1 MTTSFRPPLADPLIP
16 VAKAPSHDADGRPLI
31 IDDVSL
37 TRLPSGDLLA
47 MYTHNRDSRELSH
60 PRDGG
65 RLTVQW
71 SNPFQLR
78 VSKSSDDGATWH
90 ESAPLDLNM
99 GMPFVH
105 DGRLYLIANEL
116 GRKNIVVLAS
126 DDEGES
132 WSAPVLLAEGNFWN
146 TPAGMA
152 VHDGRI
158 YRGMGT
164 TGEGPG
170 GGGWNGLCVLAG
182 DLGGD
187 LLDPASWRLSEPVYH
202 PGVPDVT
209 VPRAERGD
217 RDATGELL
225 PGNWL
230 EANVIEVGGT
240 LKLIAVTRQVNTVGV
255 CDVVDDGTTL
265 GLVFDCF
272 YPVPGGHA
280 KMFIIRDD
288 VTGLFWSQCNIAP
301 DPLDLTG
308 WNARARATGY
318 TGEPA
323 LDRHI
328 LTTVYSVDGLNW
340 FQAGAAVIGERRS
353 DGFQYIAPLIDGD
366 DLLYASRT
374 GLDDAAN
381 QHDANRV
388 TLHRIRGFRALA
400 HRLTPDEVVA

>member
-1 MTTSFRPPLADPLIP
+1 MTTYRPALAEPFVP

-37 TRLPSGDLLA
+37 TKLPSGDLLA
-47 MYTHNRDSRELSH
+47 MYTHNRDSREISH

-71 SNPFQLR
+71 SNPWQLR
-78 VSKSSDDGATWH
+78 LSKSSDDGQTWR
-90 ESAPLDLNM
+90 ETNPLNLNM
-99 GMPFVH
+99 GMPFLH

-116 GRKNIVVLAS
+116 GRKNIVILAS

-132 WSAPVLLAEGNFWN
+132 WSDPVLLFEGNFWN
-146 TPAGMA
+146 TPAGIA
-152 VHDGRI
+152 IQDGRI

-170 GGGWNGLCVLAG
+170 GDGWNGVCVLVG
-182 DLGGD
+182 DLSAD
-187 LLDPASWRLSEPVYH
+187 LLSPASWRLSEPCYH
-202 PGVPDVT
+202 PGIPVVT
-209 VPRAERGD
+209 IPRAQRPAGAALGD
-217 RDATGELL
+217 LL

-230 EANVIEVGGT
+230 EANVISVGGA
-240 LKLIAVTRQVNTVGV
+240 LRLIAVTRQINTVGV
-255 CDVVDDGTTL
+255 CDVTDDGTT
-265 GLVFDCF
+265 VSVTFNCF
-272 YPVPGGHA
+272 FPVPGGHA
-280 KMFIIRDD
+280 KMFIIRDEE
-288 VTGLFWSQCNIAP
+288 TGLFWSQCNIAP

-308 WNARARATGY
+308 WNARARARGY

-328 LTTVYSVDGLNW
+328 LTTVYSVDGLDW
-340 FQAGAAVIGERRS
+340 FQAGAAIIGERRA

-374 GLDDAAN
+374 GLEDAAN

-400 HRLTPDEVVA
+400 HQLEPEDPR